1 MEEQLDVSVGV
12 FSHPGHIK
20 KVFLFFRKCLTT
32 VPCHVS
38 QGTELKEE
46 PL

>member
-20 KVFLFFRKCLTT
+20 KATCLLYGVFVL
-32 VPCHVS
+32 
-38 QGTELKEE
+38 
-46 PL
+46 

>member
-1 MEEQLDVSVGV
+1 MCTSVWV
-12 FSHPGHIK
+12 FSHPGHSK
-20 KVFLFFRKCLTT
+20 KATGLLYGVRRCLTS
-32 VPCHVS
+32 VPCHAS